1 MYMLGS
7 ILAIFAGFI
16 LKNIHNPSYRQAW
29 STAIGLI
36 ITFYTFGCTAL
47 VSLGMN
53 LFCYLLFIIAPRE
66 KLPLYIFGLGGLVL
80 AMT

>member
-1 MYMLGS
+1 M
-7 ILAIFAGFI
+7 
-16 LKNIHNPSYRQAW
+16 
-29 STAIGLI
+29 IGLI

-53 LFCYLLFIIAPRE
+53 LLCFLLFKIAPKE
-66 KLPLYIFGLGGLVL
+66 KLPLYIFGVGGLLL

>member
-1 MYMLGS
+1 MLGS
-7 ILAIFAGFI
+7 IFAIFSCYV
-16 LKNIHNPSYRQAW
+16 LKNIRDPALRQAW
-29 STAIGLI
+29 STIIGLL

-53 LFCYLLFIIAPRE
+53 LLCYLLFIIAPKE
-66 KLPLYIFGLGGLVL
+66 KLPLYIFGVGGLLL